1 MEFTWNQTGTGMEL
15 KANEQILLSIP
26 TCSGC
31 TDTLESLG
39 NGQWKWIRTCENP
52 VSQMKMVVEQV
63 RPVTYWQVPAVNYNG
78 NGWGSGAQYSGF
90 GCDGEPWT
98 YAWHRVAVPACTI
111 AEQDGY
117 VVGLFGDQKG
127 GMSCSIWEK
136 NGCACQALLWPE
148 VEGPKV
154 LSKRYWMERYEGTM
168 EPCDTFTALLCVKP
182 VVHPG
187 RGYQQVLD
195 FAWHY
200 FDRTIEMEWQPEQLM
215 KLDNSFFRILWHKR
229 SNGLVGFSK
238 ALHWNEER
246 CQFVR
251 LETFESGW
259 VGQNISVSCAMLR
272 EYLRTG
278 QQDLRDKAI
287 AVLDSWVKYARLPNG
302 LFFVKLIAPPDH
314 LDSVDNGT
322 IPLEL
327 EATGLGAGAQ
337 YMMQASKLAEKAGFS
352 RPEYA
357 KMGLDLCD
365 FLLKAQSPDGEFA
378 KSYFLDGSVD
388 KAHGTVGAC
397 LILPLFEAWKLTGKQ
412 AYLNCA
418 LRGFQFYNDAFQQNG
433 FTTAGA
439 LDSNCIDK
447 ESAAPLLRAAIM
459 AYDVTGDKQYV
470 AWAEDIA
477 YYLNTWQWHYSTDFP
492 EGSILKEIR
501 YDTYGGTSVS
511 TAHNAQD
518 NYGLYYVPEFLRL
531 AELTGK
537 DIWRKRARALWY
549 NGIQRISDGTLVI
562 EGRVRPAGSQ
572 DESCRHTRWG
582 RTDLRFFVTSGN
594 LNPWPAAFREV
605 TMDLVEDWN
614 LLR

>member
-1 MEFTWNQTGTGMEL
+1 
-15 KANEQILLSIP
+15 
-26 TCSGC
+26 
-31 TDTLESLG
+31 
-39 NGQWKWIRTCENP
+39 
-52 VSQMKMVVEQV
+52 VS
-63 RPVTYWQVPAVNYNG
+63 
-78 NGWGSGAQYSGF
+78 
-90 GCDGEPWT
+90 
-98 YAWHRVAVPACTI
+98 
-111 AEQDGY
+111 
-117 VVGLFGDQKG
+117 
-127 GMSCSIWEK
+127 
-136 NGCACQALLWPE
+136 
-148 VEGPKV
+148 
-154 LSKRYWMERYEGTM
+154 
-168 EPCDTFTALLCVKP
+168 
-182 VVHPG
+182 
-187 RGYQQVLD
+187 
-195 FAWHY
+195 
-200 FDRTIEMEWQPEQLM
+200 
-215 KLDNSFFRILWHKR
+215 
-229 SNGLVGFSK
+229 
-238 ALHWNEER
+238 
-246 CQFVR
+246 
-251 LETFESGW
+251 
-259 VGQNISVSCAMLR
+259 
-272 EYLRTG
+272 
-278 QQDLRDKAI
+278 
-287 AVLDSWVKYARLPNG
+287 
-302 LFFVKLIAPPDH
+302 
-314 LDSVDNGT
+314 
-322 IPLEL
+322 
-327 EATGLGAGAQ
+327 
-337 YMMQASKLAEKAGFS
+337 
-352 RPEYA
+352 
-357 KMGLDLCD
+357 
-365 FLLKAQSPDGEFA
+365 
-378 KSYFLDGSVD
+378 
-388 KAHGTVGAC
+388 
-397 LILPLFEAWKLTGKQ
+397 KLTGKQ